1 MNQRTDT
8 TSPFTPTAYSMP
20 PFPVA
25 AMPPSDARLLTRAG
39 SLFRRFSL
47 AFWVAAIFTVVSM
60 LLSIFGI
67 GYASFFY
74 ENAEQAFSGGL
85 SVALGFVSSMAVGI
99 YLILD
104 KFLAQ
109 IDAMERERQASVQ
122 RLRAVEESML
132 RGEGLSAVSAGI
144 AHDFKN
150 LFMPFT
156 MGLDLMEGQALDP
169 AARNL
174 LVVMRKNLAQAY
186 REIEDMLEFSHA
198 SNRKVTYL
206 PTQLRELLDGYEEV
220 MKSHLTGTISLQ
232 VVVAEGLPLIVA
244 NAEQILRALRHLVFN
259 ANEAIPA
266 GVGRITI
273 QIRRQEHKGVPSVA
287 VSVADTGCG
296 IKPDVLPQIFTPFFT
311 TKSRGRGTG
320 MGLSIVR
327 GIVRGHRGS
336 IDVQSEPGRGTT
348 VTMFFPVQEP
358 G

>member
-1 MNQRTDT
+1 MNQRTET
-8 TSPFTPTAYSMP
+8 TSPFAPTAYSAP

-25 AMPPSDARLLTRAG
+25 AIPPSDARVLTKAG
-39 SLFRRFSL
+39 RFYRRFSL
-47 AFWVAAIFTVVSM
+47 PFWVATIFTVISM
-60 LLSIFGI
+60 LLSVFGI

-74 ENAEQAFSGGL
+74 QNAEQAFSGGL
-85 SVALGFVSSMAVGI
+85 SVALGFIASMAVGI
-99 YLILD
+99 YLLLD

-109 IDAMERERQASVQ
+109 IDAMEREHQVAVQ
-122 RLRAVEESML
+122 RLRSVEQSML

-144 AHDFKN
+144 AHVFKN
-150 LFMPFT
+150 LFMPFS
-156 MGLDLMEGQALDP
+156 MGLETMERQELDP

-174 LVVMRKNLAQAY
+174 LGLMKKNLAQAY
-186 REIEDMLEFSHA
+186 REIDDMLEFSHA
-198 SNRKVTYL
+198 SNRNVTYR

-220 MKSHLTGTISLQ
+220 MKPHLTGTIGLQ
-232 VVVAEGLPLIVA
+232 VEVAEGLPLILA
-244 NAEQILRALRHLVFN
+244 NAEQILRALQHLVFN

-273 QIRRQEHKGVPSVA
+273 QIGRREHKGVPSVA
-287 VSVADTGCG
+287 VSVTDTGSG

-348 VTMFFPVQEP
+348 VTLFFPVQLP